1 VFRLGESE
9 QRSWLGGVDKVEGY
23 LKLLTVLDRTVVP
36 MESTEGL
43 HGLKEARAGDR
54 VRAEGS
60 SQPIDL

>member
-1 VFRLGESE
+1 MQAPVFFTREV
-9 QRSWLGGVDKVEGY
+9 RVGY
-23 LKLLTVLDRTVVP
+23 LKLLTVLGRTVVP